1 MLVLKLRSILLV
13 EDNPDHVLL
22 IEEALK
28 YEGLGKRTYVVNDGD
43 AALDFLY
50 HHRQYKDKASFPCP
64 DLILL
69 DLKIPKQSGLEVLK
83 VIKSDQLLKHIPVV
97 VISSSLQEADIK
109 AAYEAG
115 VNSYI
120 VKPVNFEKL
129 HRTITQIRDYWLQT
143 NILPITNN
151 NQ

>member
-1 MLVLKLRSILLV
+1 MKQRSVLLV

-22 IEEALK
+22 IEEAL
-28 YEGLGKRTYVVNDGD
+28 ENEDWGKRTYVVTNGE

-50 HHRQYKDKASFPCP
+50 HQRCYKDKASFPSP

-69 DLKIPKQSGLEVLK
+69 DLKLPKQSGLDVLK
-83 VIKSDQLLKHIPVV
+83 VIKSDRLLKQIPVV
-97 VISSSLQEADIK
+97 VVSSSLRETDIK

-120 VKPVNFEKL
+120 VKPVNFEKFQGII
-129 HRTITQIRDYWLQT
+129 RQVRDYWLLT
-143 NILPITNN
+143 NALPITNN
-151 NQ
+151 HR

>member
-1 MLVLKLRSILLV
+1 LKPRFILLV

-22 IEEALK
+22 IEEAL
-28 YEGLGKRTYVVNDGD
+28 ENGGLGKKAFVVNNGE

-50 HHRQYKDKASFPCP
+50 HHRRYKDKASFPCP

-69 DLKIPKQSGLEVLK
+69 DLKLPKQSGLEVLEI
-83 VIKSDQLLKHIPVV
+83 IKSDRMLKHIPVV
-97 VISSSLQEADIK
+97 VISSSQRDTDIQ

-120 VKPVNFEKL
+120 VKPVNFEKF
-129 HRTITQIRDYWLQT
+129 HRTIAQIRDYWLQT
-143 NILPITNN
+143 NILPTADNN
-151 NQ
+151 